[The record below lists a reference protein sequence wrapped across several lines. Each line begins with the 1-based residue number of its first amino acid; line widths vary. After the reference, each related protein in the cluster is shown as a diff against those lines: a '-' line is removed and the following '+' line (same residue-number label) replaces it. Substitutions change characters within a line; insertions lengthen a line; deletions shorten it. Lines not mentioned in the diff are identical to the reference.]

1 MTPTTKAETTLTI
14 VPGTSDDART
24 LATAVAMETNKELVP
39 VRIFNQGGR
48 TMLCGVLPV
57 RVLTR
62 VLQHN
67 APTGNRRSPA
77 RALHSHNHPVAT
89 EHVRSI
95 KSYLLNAI
103 LNREPYII
111 PPVTLNSTS
120 NVEAMAPETDFNSA
134 GYAVFPDESSLHIT
148 DGQHRYL
155 AISQVAEE
163 LRGTPAGDNFMRT
176 GVPFM
181 MTLESDLYQTHQDFA
196 DAAKSKPLPSSRLA
210 VFNTRQPANRAV
222 MELGE
227 RVMLLQG
234 RIDATSSTLSVN
246 SPFVFLV
253 NQIRQFVKASLTG
266 SPTASEQAFASS
278 AKNTI
283 ATPDAYKRW
292 VTSRAA
298 FLNVMTEIIDDWKEL
313 SELPQPGGPDPE
325 SSSPG
330 GFRPGS
336 FRSGSSGAG
345 GFSPGSF
352 SATEALARTKE
363 IREKKSISI
372 TATFLNALGVVSY
385 DVLKD
390 TTGPEVSGPEVSG
403 PEVSGPEVSGPEV
416 SGRDINQDELEDQLR
431 VRLEPFRHVDWDR
444 SADIWEGNLVSDG
457 RIRTQTPAIKAAAVK
472 LLAVLAK
479 E

>member
-1 MTPTTKAETTLTI
+1 
-14 VPGTSDDART
+14 
-24 LATAVAMETNKELVP
+24 
-39 VRIFNQGGR
+39 
-48 TMLCGVLPV
+48 MLCGVLPV

-89 EHVRSI
+89 EHVSSI

-120 NVEAMAPETDFNSA
+120 NVEAMAPETDFHSA

-155 AISQVAEE
+155 AIRQVAEE

-176 GVPFM
+176 GIPFM
-181 MTLESDLYQTHQDFA
+181 MTLESDPYQTHQDFA

-227 RVMLLQG
+227 RVRLLQG

-253 NQIRQFVKASLTG
+253 NQIRQFVKASLIG

-283 ATPDAYKRW
+283 ATPDAYERW

-313 SELPQPGGPDPE
+313 SELPQPGGPG
-325 SSSPG
+325 PG

-336 FRSGSSGAG
+336 S
-345 GFSPGSF
+345 

-390 TTGPEVSGPEVSG
+390 ATGPEVSGP
-403 PEVSGPEVSGPEV
+403 
-416 SGRDINQDELEDQLR
+416 DINQDELEDQLR

>member
-14 VPGTSDDART
+14 VPGTSDDTRAQ
-24 LATAVAMETNKELVP
+24 ATAVAMKTNKELVP
-39 VRIFNQGGR
+39 VQIFDQGER
-48 TMLCGVLPV
+48 TMLCGLLPV
-57 RVLTR
+57 RVLTH

-67 APTGNRRSPA
+67 APTGNKRSPA

-103 LNREPYII
+103 LNQEPYII

-155 AISQVAEE
+155 AIRQVAEE

-227 RVMLLQG
+227 RVKLLQG

-253 NQIRQFVKASLTG
+253 NQIRQLVKASLTG

-313 SELPQPGGPDPE
+313 SELPQPGGPDPG
-325 SSSPG
+325 SSW
-330 GFRPGS
+330 PGS
-336 FRSGSSGAG
+336 SW
-345 GFSPGSF
+345 PGSF

-390 TTGPEVSGPEVSG
+390 ATGPEVSDPEVSG
-403 PEVSGPEVSGPEV
+403 K
-416 SGRDINQDELEDQLR
+416 DINQDELEDQLR